1 MSIIVTPRH
10 MRAADVCARGS
21 RKWMAENGLDW
32 ADFVENGMAVEKLEA
47 FNDAIVNSICAIARE
62 EHLNGRQ

>member
-1 MSIIVTPRH
+1 
-10 MRAADVCARGS
+10 
-21 RKWMAENGLDW
+21 MAENGLDW